1 MYKIGYKNEMI
12 EKSRGLRREKL
23 YKITL
28 ISTNKKKT
36 PPMFDSNEIGK
47 YNRVLK
53 CFKRQTEQK

>member
-1 MYKIGYKNEMI
+1 MGYKSEMI

-36 PPMFDSNEIGK
+36 PPGLTLMK
-47 YNRVLK
+47 
-53 CFKRQTEQK
+53 

>member
-1 MYKIGYKNEMI
+1 MGFKSEMI

-36 PPMFDSNEIGK
+36 PPVFDS
-47 YNRVLK
+47 
-53 CFKRQTEQK
+53 KRQQSFEMLNDKLNKSKDIYQLT